1 MKRVSAKSETRRQS
15 PFAYWH
21 WALRNSTPICIEGR
35 FRSELLRS
43 NRSSCGRSGDQGGNC
58 MWAGIGLLRRSVIA
72 GITLLC
78 LMLSL
83 LIVVNAGG
91 ATNSEASLETVG
103 RVKTSKNDA
112 ATSGSS
118 EKTASDGD
126 ISSVNGQSQP
136 SVNGQTQSG
145 GGGSQPSGPDGVASN
160 NPSAANPGQS
170 SSGQQQSG
178 PGSPGTSPPT
188 TRPPSTSPPTTSP
201 PTTIAC
207 PTNGPSA
214 SGAITSF
221 WQPPFNPNLP
231 SSSQEYYVSGSVV
244 VTNAANRTVD
254 VVLSGNLKTPL
265 NEWGRQFDPGT
276 VTVGPNSSS
285 TVGFSD
291 IHVRANSSSDIWVS
305 VNVSSFSFQC

>member
-1 MKRVSAKSETRRQS
+1 
-15 PFAYWH
+15 
-21 WALRNSTPICIEGR
+21 
-35 FRSELLRS
+35 
-43 NRSSCGRSGDQGGNC
+43 

-91 ATNSEASLETVG
+91 TTNTEASLETVG

-126 ISSVNGQSQP
+126 SSSVNGQSQP
-136 SVNGQTQSG
+136 GVNGQTQSG
-145 GGGSQPSGPDGVASN
+145 VGGSQPSDSGGVASN
-160 NPSAANPGQS
+160 SPSAANPGQS

-188 TRPPSTSPPTTSP
+188 TRPPLTSP

-207 PTNGPSA
+207 PTNRPSA

-221 WQPPFNPNLP
+221 WQPPYNPNLP
-231 SSSQEYYVSGSVV
+231 SSSQVYNVSGSVV
-244 VTNAANRTVD
+244 VTNSGNRPVD
-254 VVLSGNLKTPL
+254 VDLTAYLVSPL
-265 NEWGRQFDPGT
+265 NTFGWQLYFGSM
-276 VTVGPNSSS
+276 TVGPNSSS
-285 TVGFSD
+285 SVGFSD
-291 IHVRANSSSDIWVS
+291 ERVYANSSSDIRV
-305 VNVSSFSFQC
+305 VITEISFSFQC

>member
-1 MKRVSAKSETRRQS
+1 
-15 PFAYWH
+15 
-21 WALRNSTPICIEGR
+21 
-35 FRSELLRS
+35 
-43 NRSSCGRSGDQGGNC
+43 

-126 ISSVNGQSQP
+126 SSSVNGQAQP

-188 TRPPSTSPPTTSP
+188 TRPPSTSPPTT
-201 PTTIAC
+201 IAC
-207 PTNGPSA
+207 PTNRPSA

-221 WQPPFNPNLP
+221 WQPPYNPNLP
-231 SSSQEYYVSGSVV
+231 SSSQVYNVSGSVT
-244 VTNAANRTVD
+244 VTNTGNRPVD
-254 VVLSGNLKTPL
+254 VDLTAYVVSPL
-265 NEWGRQFDPGT
+265 NTFGWQLYLGSM
-276 VTVGPNSSS
+276 TVGPNSSS
-285 TVGFSD
+285 SVGFSD
-291 IHVRANSSSDIWVS
+291 ERVYANSSSDIRV
-305 VNVSSFSFQC
+305 VITEISFSFQC